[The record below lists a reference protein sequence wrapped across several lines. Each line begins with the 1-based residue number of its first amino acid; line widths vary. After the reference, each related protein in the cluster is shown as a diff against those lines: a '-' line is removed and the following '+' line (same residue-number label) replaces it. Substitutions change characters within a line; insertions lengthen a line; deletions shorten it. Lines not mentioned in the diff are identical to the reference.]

1 MAGKS
6 NIQRDYVDQMLID
19 WKLERPDLDLSP
31 LGIVGRISRV
41 SRRFDREIS
50 RVLRANGLSSWA
62 FYVLAALARSGSP
75 YQLSP
80 TDLYQSLLVSSGVMT
95 NRIARLERAELVK
108 RIPDPT
114 DGRGVIVA
122 LTPKGRVVVNTALE
136 HHNANERHLLEALS
150 PREREALSTSLRK
163 LLIAAG
169 DRPHAARH
177 APLRLA
183 GDDPSKRKC

>member
-1 MAGKS
+1 MTGSLSA
-6 NIQRDYVDQMLID
+6 LISIFRRSVSSVASRESHGVST
-19 WKLERPDLDLSP
+19 ERY
-31 LGIVGRISRV
+31 
-41 SRRFDREIS
+41 RECFEG
-50 RVLRANGLSSWA
+50 VGLSSWA
-62 FYVLAALARSGSP
+62 FYVLAALARSGAP

-108 RIPDPT
+108 RIPDPS

-122 LTPKGRVVVNTALE
+122 LTPKGRSVVNTALE
-136 HHNANERHLLEALS
+136 HHNANEQRLLEALS
-150 PREREALSTSLRK
+150 LGERETLSTSLRK

-177 APLRLA
+177 APLRST
-183 GDDPSKRKC
+183 GDDRSNSR